1 MLVSPITLVVVAA
14 TALGGAM
21 AVPQA
26 WKITRSRS
34 TRGVSGAWSAISAA
48 LNAWWAAYAI
58 GTGDWAIFPVAAIS
72 VIAYLVIASAL
83 VRYDDARPAA
93 TIRTMLTASFAI
105 GTVPLIAVAVGGWVV
120 AGVVLGALYGVQLS
134 PAVVAVYRAADVSGV
149 STATWVLALAE
160 AVLWGVY
167 GIARIDLGIV
177 ALAVTGSAASILVLA
192 RLLAR
197 RPRAERSV
205 RYAFAPA

>member
-1 MLVSPITLVVVAA
+1 MTLVVIAA

-26 WKITRSRS
+26 WKIARTRSA
-34 TRGVSGAWSAISAA
+34 RGVSGVWAAISMTV
-48 LNAWWAAYAI
+48 NVWWGVYAI
-58 GTGDWAIFPVAAIS
+58 GVDDIAIFPVAAIS
-72 VIAYLVIASAL
+72 VMAYLVIALAVLRYGSDRRTATVAMMLASSA
-83 VRYDDARPAA
+83 
-93 TIRTMLTASFAI
+93 AI
-105 GTVPLIAVAVGGWVV
+105 GLVPVVALTLGGWTA

-149 STATWVLALAE
+149 SVATWVLALAE

-167 GIARIDLGIV
+167 GFAQIDPGIV
-177 ALAVTGSAASILVLA
+177 ALAVTGTAASTLVLA
-192 RLLAR
+192 RLLVR
-197 RPRAERSV
+197 RPRRERGT